1 MSVNGV
7 IWELLRAQGQLQE
20 IMGHSFETMDV
31 ETRRRYICDQTL
43 AIIKEVTEAL
53 DETPWKPWAT
63 YPTDASINDDPY
75 VGELADV
82 FIFFLNLMLVG
93 DVSER
98 RLIEAVRAKITKNQN
113 RYDRKYDGHW
123 VTTEG

>member
-1 MSVNGV
+1 MSVDG
-7 IWELLRAQGQLQE
+7 ELGLLLKEQAELQE
-20 IMGHSFETMDV
+20 LMGHNFEDMDGRDV
-31 ETRRRYICDQTL
+31 ARYIREQAL

-63 YPTDASINDDPY
+63 YPIDAEINEDAY

-82 FIFFLNLMLVG
+82 LIFFLNLMLAG

-98 RLIEAVRAKITKNQN
+98 RLLDAVRAKIAKN
-113 RYDRKYDGHW
+113 RDRHASAYDGHW
-123 VTTEG
+123 ATVES